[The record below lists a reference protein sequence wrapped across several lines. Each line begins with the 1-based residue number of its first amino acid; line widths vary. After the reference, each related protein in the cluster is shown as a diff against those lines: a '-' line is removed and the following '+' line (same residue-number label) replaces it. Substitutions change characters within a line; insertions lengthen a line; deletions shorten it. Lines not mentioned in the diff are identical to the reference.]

1 MTVEAA
7 RARAAPALAAAQPP
21 PALVALRAVVRHGL
35 RGKLRTLLAW
45 GGSLG
50 ALGAFEVAIY
60 PSVQD
65 SIDKV
70 IKSYPAAL
78 KDAFGVEGMNTVEGY
93 LHAEMFSLIV
103 PLAMA
108 YVAVRLV
115 TRAVLTA
122 EERGQLDTILALPV
136 SRRVFIAG
144 AYVVSALVCAGILAV
159 IAVLS
164 FGAGRAA
171 GTGISLGLVF
181 AGSMGVW
188 PLTLFAA
195 GVAALGCGFL
205 HRAAPVTGIAMGT
218 IVGMYALDLA
228 GQLAIALEPLRWASV
243 FRYYD
248 APLQNGIDPLY
259 FFAVTAAGALLAIA
273 GAVLFDRRDVLH

>member
-1 MTVEAA
+1 MTI
-7 RARAAPALAAAQPP
+7 APERTRTALASSAQPP
-21 PALVALRAVVRHGL
+21 QSLTALRAVVRHGL

-65 SIDKV
+65 SIEKV

-115 TRAVLTA
+115 TQAVLAA
-122 EERGQLDTILALPV
+122 EERGQLDTILTLPL
-136 SRRVFIAG
+136 SRRVFVAG
-144 AYVVSALVCAGILAV
+144 AYVVSALVCAGILEIVALLAFV
-159 IAVLS
+159 
-164 FGAGRAA
+164 AGRAA

-195 GVAALGCGFL
+195 GVAAFAGGFL
-205 HRAAPVTGIAMGT
+205 HRSAPATGIAMGT

-228 GQLAIALEPLRWASV
+228 GQLASALEPVRWASV

-248 APLQNGIDPLY
+248 APLRHGINPLY
-259 FFAVTAAGALLAIA
+259 FFAVAAVGVGLAVVGALI
-273 GAVLFDRRDVLH
+273 FDRRDVLH

>member
-1 MTVEAA
+1 VTVTAA
-7 RARAAPALAAAQPP
+7 RAPSALAQPP
-21 PALVALRAVVRHGL
+21 QPLAALRAVVRHGL

-50 ALGAFEVAIY
+50 ALAAFEVAIY
-60 PSVQD
+60 PSVKD

-70 IKSYPAAL
+70 IQSYPAGL
-78 KDAFGVEGMNTVEGY
+78 REAFGVQGMNTVEGY
-93 LHAEMFSLIV
+93 LHAEMFSLIM

-122 EERGQLDTILALPV
+122 EERGQLDTILALPIR
-136 SRRVFIAG
+136 RRVYVAG
-144 AYVVSALVCAGILAV
+144 AYVVGALVCAGILAV
-159 IAVLS
+159 VALLAFV
-164 FGAGRAA
+164 AGRAA
-171 GTGISLGLVF
+171 GTGISLGRLF

-195 GVAALGCGFL
+195 GVATLASGFL
-205 HRAAPVTGIAMGT
+205 HRAAAATGIAMGT

-228 GQLAIALEPLRWASV
+228 GQLANALEPVRWASV

-248 APLQNGIDPLY
+248 APLRDGIDPLY
-259 FFAVTAAGALLAIA
+259 FLGVVAAGVLLAVAGALL
-273 GAVLFDRRDVLH
+273 FERRDVLH